1 MPKAEK
7 TIGLPL
13 ENMLLDKI
21 PQELVNFLRLYRE
34 KIEKGFKD
42 LKSDITTIEIGS
54 GSAIVVGDWIYFG
67 DIDSVGSWRVGR
79 ESGKW
84 VGQFWDVGTSAYISR
99 GGFTQS

>member
-21 PQELVNFLRLYRE
+21 SPELVNFLRLYRE

-67 DIDSVGSWRVGR
+67 EQDTADSWRVGI
-79 ESGKW
+79 EGGKW
-84 VGQFWDVGTSAYISR
+84 VGQFWTGTEYTSR
-99 GGFTQS
+99 GGFTQ